1 MDKLNPEN
9 LITEFDDGVIKNQSI
24 LGRHY
29 TYTHLDSEE
38 EMLLNVG
45 LTYAYDKIT
54 SAREEILVRWR
65 RVQGKLQLYAYVYV
79 DGRFN
84 PKTPDERNEFFT
96 RELPLAL
103 QAIIH
108 GDKEF
113 FQAHNE
119 LYDAPVYI
127 HFDSII
133 ENVNRIEYWGIVKDY
148 SQIYEEQL

>member
-1 MDKLNPEN
+1 MRINPEN
-9 LITEFDDGVIKNQSI
+9 LTSEFDEGAIKNQSI

-29 TYTHLDSEE
+29 TYTHSDSTEE
-38 EMLLNVG
+38 VFLNVG

-54 SAREEILVRWR
+54 STREEILARWR
-65 RVQGKLQLYAYVYV
+65 SVKGKFELYAYVYV

-84 PKTPDERNEFFT
+84 SKTPEERNEFFIQ
-96 RELPLAL
+96 ELPLAL
-103 QAIIH
+103 ETIIY

-113 FQAHNE
+113 FEVHNG

-148 SQIYEEQL
+148 T